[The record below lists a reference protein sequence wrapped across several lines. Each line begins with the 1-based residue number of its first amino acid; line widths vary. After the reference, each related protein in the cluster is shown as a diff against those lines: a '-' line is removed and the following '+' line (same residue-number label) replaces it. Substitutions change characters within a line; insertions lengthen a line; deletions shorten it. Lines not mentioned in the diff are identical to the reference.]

1 MNGRIWPVSSRWPK
15 KLIVG
20 LTGNIATGKS
30 VVLQYAAEQGAMA
43 LDADHVV
50 HEILNIDEEVQSE
63 IAMVFGDAVR
73 RSDGPIDREAMA
85 SIVFDDATA
94 LRELERIVHPR
105 VRELLFDRI
114 DGSSHSIVMIE
125 AIKLLEGSLAAE
137 CDEIWVTRCP
147 VETQIERLVT
157 IRGMDRKTAERRVQA
172 QSSQEKKV
180 ALADVVIDTAG
191 AMDQTLAQVALAWR
205 RLIDK
210 LPESEVDE
218 AGLSP
223 ELEGEGIREKGQ
235 VASGAP
241 GPPKLGVS
249 PRGEAVKE
257 EVEPRPSPQDEE
269 TLDGI
274 IVRRAR
280 PTDIPAILLLIHQAT
295 AGAVQMSRGELLLA
309 LGDRGYLI
317 GQRGTAISTIA
328 GWTAEN
334 QVASIDQIFIYPAD
348 SAQKTGAAVL
358 REIENT
364 ANELLCEVILA
375 FSSKEDPEEIR
386 QLFSAGGFEYVDP
399 ESLPKKWQGAIAS
412 HSWEKNGVL
421 LKQLLP
427 GRDIHLRKIKRS

>member
-1 MNGRIWPVSSRWPK
+1 VSSRWPK

-30 VVLQYAAEQGAMA
+30 VVLQFAAGRGALA

-50 HEILNIDEEVQSE
+50 HEILMADEEVQSE

-73 RSDGPIDREAMA
+73 QPDGPIDREALA

-105 VRELLFDRI
+105 VREQLFERI
-114 DGSSHSIVMIE
+114 EGSSQPIVMIE
-125 AIKLLEGSLAAE
+125 AIKLFEGGLAAE

-157 IRGMDRKTAERRVQA
+157 IRGMDRKTAEMRVRA

-191 AMDQTLAQVALAWR
+191 DMNQTLAQAALAWR
-205 RLIDK
+205 RLVLK
-210 LPESEVDE
+210 LPESAIEE
-218 AGLSP
+218 ASPAPEPDDVATPRTSQGETGLPGSQ
-223 ELEGEGIREKGQ
+223 ELAGG
-235 VASGAP
+235 
-241 GPPKLGVS
+241 
-249 PRGEAVKE
+249 
-257 EVEPRPSPQDEE
+257 EVEKEDDAGPRDEE
-269 TLDGI
+269 MSDGI

-295 AGAVQMSRGELLLA
+295 DGAVQMSRGELLLA

-317 GQRGTAISTIA
+317 GQQGTAISTIA

-334 QVASIDQIFIYPAD
+334 QIASIDQLFVYPPGFAKD
-348 SAQKTGAAVL
+348 TGAAVL

-375 FSSKEDPEEIR
+375 PPGEGNPEEIR
-386 QLFSAGGFEYVDP
+386 QLFSARGFEYVDP
-399 ESLPKKWQGAIAS
+399 ESLPMKWREAVAGYSLQ
-412 HSWEKNGVL
+412 NDGVM
-421 LKQLLP
+421 LKQLLV
-427 GRDIHLRKIKRS
+427 GKDLHLRKIKRS

>member
-1 MNGRIWPVSSRWPK
+1 MSSRWPE

-30 VVLQYAAEQGAMA
+30 VVLKYAAEQGAMT

-50 HEILNIDEEVQSE
+50 HEILNTDEEVQSE

-73 RSDGPIDREAMA
+73 RPDGPIDREAMA
-85 SIVFDDATA
+85 GIVFDDATA

-105 VRELLFDRI
+105 VRELLFERI
-114 DGSSHSIVMIE
+114 EDSSQSIVMIE
-125 AIKLLEGSLAAE
+125 AIKLLEGGLAAE

-147 VETQIERLVT
+147 VETQIDRLVT
-157 IRGMDRKTAERRVQA
+157 IRGMDPETAKMRVRA
-172 QSSQEKKV
+172 QPSREKKV

-191 AMDQTLAQVALAWR
+191 IMDQTLAQMALAWR
-205 RLIDK
+205 RLMDK
-210 LPESEVDE
+210 LPESAVDE

-223 ELEGEGIREKGQ
+223 ELEGEIVPDKGQ
-235 VASGAP
+235 VVP
-241 GPPKLGVS
+241 GDPGTQELDVS
-249 PRGEAVKE
+249 PRGQAVKE
-257 EVEPRPSPQDEE
+257 VELRPSPWDEE

-295 AGAVQMSRGELLLA
+295 GGAVQLSRGELLLA

-317 GQRGTAISTIA
+317 GQQGTVISTIV

-375 FSSKEDPEEIR
+375 FSSEDDPEEIR

-399 ESLPKKWQGAIAS
+399 ESLPEKWQETIAG
-412 HSWEKNGVL
+412 HSLEKKAVL
-421 LKQLLP
+421 LKQLLT
-427 GRDIHLRKIKRS
+427 GRDLHLRKIKPS